1 MRARSTW
8 NSCFIPVQSLYLI
21 FSFWCFLE
29 QLRKRRLSTFHATAN
44 PRPSPVS
51 LNFLRCTPSHQ
62 NTMKK
67 VEFLQISWTLTWI
80 YNMRF
85 TFPWVFVENTPHL
98 IWIKPEPHKHSL
110 PPWPCNGWANVFTRH
125 QKCISRRQKCI
136 FFLIFPTLIS
146 SFTVV
151 VVGKSETCRLSAS
164 ISWDAF
170 RKGRERL
177 LSART
182 HINISFLS
190 SPPTCWLTK
199 TEEFR
204 SYNSLNICKSYV
216 YMMPGAHNSNSS
228 QGMKGMNSCR
238 ESGSWENLQESE
250 KRHDYHVSHVYQVS
264 HVFHVFHVLQ
274 QVCHGCTVF
283 RVCHLSVFA
292 QLWALG
298 LA

>member
-1 MRARSTW
+1 MYFLLNISH
-8 NSCFIPVQSLYLI
+8 
-21 FSFWCFLE
+21 SF
-29 QLRKRRLSTFHATAN
+29 
-44 PRPSPVS
+44 
-51 LNFLRCTPSHQ
+51 
-62 NTMKK
+62 
-67 VEFLQISWTLTWI
+67 
-80 YNMRF
+80 
-85 TFPWVFVENTPHL
+85 
-98 IWIKPEPHKHSL
+98 
-110 PPWPCNGWANVFTRH
+110 
-125 QKCISRRQKCI
+125 
-136 FFLIFPTLIS
+136 S

-170 RKGRERL
+170 RKGWERL

-190 SPPTCWLTK
+190 PPSTCWLTK

-204 SYNSLNICKSYV
+204 PYNSLYICKSYV
-216 YMMPGAHNSNSS
+216 YMMPGAHNSNFS

-250 KRHDYHVSHVYQVS
+250 KRHDSQVS
-264 HVFHVFHVLQ
+264 HVF

-292 QLWALG
+292 QFRALG

>member
-1 MRARSTW
+1 MLRPTRDLLLSLSISWDAHRVTERQW
-8 NSCFIPVQSLYLI
+8 KKLNSSR
-21 FSFWCFLE
+21 FLE
-29 QLRKRRLSTFHATAN
+29 RWLG
-44 PRPSPVS
+44 
-51 LNFLRCTPSHQ
+51 
-62 NTMKK
+62 
-67 VEFLQISWTLTWI
+67 

-98 IWIKPEPHKHSL
+98 IWIKPEPHTHSL
-110 PPWPCNGWANVFTRH
+110 PPWPCNGWANVFSRH

-136 FFLIFPTLIS
+136 SRRQKCIFFFIFPTPFS

-151 VVGKSETCRLSAS
+151 VVGKFETCRLSAS

-170 RKGRERL
+170 RKGWERL

-190 SPPTCWLTK
+190 PPSTCWLTK

-204 SYNSLNICKSYV
+204 PYNSLYICKSYV
-216 YMMPGAHNSNSS
+216 YMMPGAHNSTSR

-250 KRHDYHVSHVYQVS
+250 ERHDSQVS
-264 HVFHVFHVLQ
+264 HVF

-292 QLWALG
+292 QFRALG

>member
-8 NSCFIPVQSLYLI
+8 NSCFISVQSLYLI

-62 NTMKK
+62 KTMKK
-67 VEFLQISWTLTWI
+67 VQFLQISWTLTSI

-98 IWIKPEPHKHSL
+98 IWIKPEPHTHSL

-125 QKCISRRQKCI
+125 QKCISRRKKCI
-136 FFLIFPTLIS
+136 FFWIFPTLFS

-170 RKGRERL
+170 RKGWERL
-177 LSART
+177 LTAWT

-190 SPPTCWLTK
+190 SPLTCWLTK

-204 SYNSLNICKSYV
+204 PYNSLYIWCLVHTIQIPAKVWREWTAAGNLDPGKICKNRKSATA
-216 YMMPGAHNSNSS
+216 PKPPASS
-228 QGMKGMNSCR
+228 RSA
-238 ESGSWENLQESE
+238 
-250 KRHDYHVSHVYQVS
+250 
-264 HVFHVFHVLQ
+264 
-274 QVCHGCTVF
+274 TVATF
-283 RVCHLSVFA
+283 SAFAICLSIFA
-292 QLWALG
+292 EFQALG

>member
-8 NSCFIPVQSLYLI
+8 NSCFISFQSLYLI
-21 FSFWCFLE
+21 FSFWCFFE

-62 NTMKK
+62 KTMKK

-98 IWIKPEPHKHSL
+98 IWIKPEPHTHSL
-110 PPWPCNGWANVFTRH
+110 PPWPCNGWANVFSRH
-125 QKCISRRQKCI
+125 QKCISRRKKCI
-136 FFLIFPTLIS
+136 CFLIFPTLFS

-170 RKGRERL
+170 RKGRSL
-177 LSART
+177 ARN
-182 HINISFLS
+182 HISIFLTFQLTKAEEL
-190 SPPTCWLTK
+190 PTLCIEKPELTK
-199 TEEFR
+199 TEFLKLLQCWVAEVGGTWDQR
-204 SYNSLNICKSYV
+204 SPKAYGICERKEILWFV
-216 YMMPGAHNSNSS
+216 AILI
-228 QGMKGMNSCR
+228 R
-238 ESGSWENLQESE
+238 
-250 KRHDYHVSHVYQVS
+250 
-264 HVFHVFHVLQ
+264 
-274 QVCHGCTVF
+274 T
-283 RVCHLSVFA
+283 FA
-292 QLWALG
+292 TGTW
-298 LA
+298 